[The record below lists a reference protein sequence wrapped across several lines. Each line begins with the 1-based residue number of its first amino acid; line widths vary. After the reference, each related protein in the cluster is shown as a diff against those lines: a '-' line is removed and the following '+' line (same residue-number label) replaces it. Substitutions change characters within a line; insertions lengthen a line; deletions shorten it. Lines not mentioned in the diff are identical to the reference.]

1 MTNMFSSLTAHFTPV
16 RGEIIEQKK
25 AAIRKEISERL
36 PLHIRLK
43 LIIEVCGSDEITE
56 IPAMLD
62 LIADEVEKRG
72 EIEYDLDPGETAD
85 WLRAEAEKARQ
96 QE

>member
-1 MTNMFSSLTAHFTPV
+1 M
-16 RGEIIEQKK
+16 
-25 AAIRKEISERL
+25 SEWL

-43 LIIEVCGSDEITE
+43 LVIEVCGSDVITE
-56 IPAMLD
+56 LPAILD

>member
-1 MTNMFSSLTAHFTPV
+1 MTNMFSSLTAQFTPV

-36 PLHIRLK
+36 PLHKRLK
-43 LIIEVCGSDEITE
+43 LMIEVCGSDEITE

>member
-1 MTNMFSSLTAHFTPV
+1 MTNIFSNLTAQFSPV
-16 RGEIIEQKK
+16 RREIIEQKK
-25 AAIRKEISERL
+25 EAIRKEISERL
-36 PLHIRLK
+36 PFHVKIK
-43 LIIEVCGSDEITE
+43 LMMEACGSDVITE
-56 IPAMLD
+56 LPAILD

-85 WLRAEAEKARQ
+85 WLRVEAEKARQ

>member
-1 MTNMFSSLTAHFTPV
+1 MTNTFSNLTAQFTPV
-16 RGEIIEQKK
+16 RREIIEQKRE
-25 AAIRKEISERL
+25 AIRKEMSEWL

-43 LIIEVCGSDEITE
+43 LVIEVCGPDVITE
-56 IPAMLD
+56 LPAILD

>member
-1 MTNMFSSLTAHFTPV
+1 MTNIFSNLTAQFSPV
-16 RGEIIEQKK
+16 RREIIEQKK
-25 AAIRKEISERL
+25 EAIRKEISEGL
-36 PLHIRLK
+36 PLHVKIK
-43 LIIEVCGSDEITE
+43 LMMEVCGSDVTTE
-56 IPAMLD
+56 LPAILD

-85 WLRAEAEKARQ
+85 WLRVEAEKARQ

>member
-1 MTNMFSSLTAHFTPV
+1 MTNIFSNLTAQFTPV
-16 RGEIIEQKK
+16 RREIIEQKK
-25 AAIRKEISERL
+25 EAIRKEISEGM

-43 LIIEVCGSDEITE
+43 LLIEVCGSDVTTE
-56 IPAMLD
+56 LPAILD

>member
-1 MTNMFSSLTAHFTPV
+1 MTNIFSNLTAQFTPV
-16 RGEIIEQKK
+16 RREIIEQKK
-25 AAIRKEISERL
+25 EAIRKEISGGL
-36 PLHIRLK
+36 PFHVKFK
-43 LIIEVCGSDEITE
+43 LMMELCGPDVTTE

-62 LIADEVEKRG
+62 MIADEVEKRG

>member
-1 MTNMFSSLTAHFTPV
+1 MTNIFSNLTAQFSPV
-16 RGEIIEQKK
+16 RKEIIEQKK
-25 AAIRKEISERL
+25 EAIRKEISEGL
-36 PLHIRLK
+36 PLYVKIK
-43 LIIEVCGSDEITE
+43 LMMELCGSDVITE
-56 IPAMLD
+56 LPAILD

-96 QE
+96 

>member
-1 MTNMFSSLTAHFTPV
+1 MTNIFSNLTAQFAPV
-16 RGEIIEQKK
+16 RREIIEQKK
-25 AAIRKEISERL
+25 EAIRKEISEGL
-36 PLHIRLK
+36 PFHVKFK
-43 LIIEVCGSDEITE
+43 LMMELCGPDVITE
-56 IPAMLD
+56 LPAILD

>member
-1 MTNMFSSLTAHFTPV
+1 M
-16 RGEIIEQKK
+16 
-25 AAIRKEISERL
+25 
-36 PLHIRLK
+36 
-43 LIIEVCGSDEITE
+43 IEVCGSDEITE

-62 LIADEVEKRG
+62 MIADEVEKRG